1 MLDFLKAFKPIV
13 GDFLSTIFFIAA
25 YEVTKDIIIATGVGI
40 AIGILQFLWLKVRRK
55 DIALMQW
62 ASLALVLVLGTAT
75 ILTRDPR
82 FVMVKPSIA
91 GFAIATVMLQRG
103 WQLRYMPAIVKE
115 NAGSSFLV
123 MWGCLWSVL
132 YYALAAGNL
141 FVAYRMNLQAWA
153 FYNGVVQSAAPISLF
168 VIQYL
173 TMRFVV
179 RRNVMA
185 KMLAPANA
193 APAE

>member
-25 YEVTKDIIIATGVGI
+25 YEVTKNIITATGVGI

-82 FVMVKPSIA
+82 FVMIKPSIA
-91 GFAIATVMLQRG
+91 GFAIGTVMLQRG
-103 WQLRYMPAIVKE
+103 WQLRYMPPIVKE
-115 NAGSSFLV
+115 NVGSAFLV
-123 MWGCLWSVL
+123 MWGYLWSVL

-141 FVAYRMNLQAWA
+141 FVAYRMSLQAWA